1 MIAQKLVVITGDLV
15 KSREIKERLKIQL
28 KIKSTL
34 EKVNRRFEKV
44 ILVKFSITIGDE
56 FQGLMTSLKQS
67 HSIIKEISRYLY
79 PISVC
84 FGVGEGGISTKISKR
99 TTEMDGE
106 CFLLSRRA
114 LIEAKKRRQTLIY
127 QTNNNSRDVFINTII
142 MLQDAIK
149 QNWKDLH
156 YRRVWEYE
164 KYGTTEKVAKKEG
177 VSSRAISKALR
188 VAKYNE
194 IKRAEEVIENSLQT
208 TF

>member
-1 MIAQKLVVITGDLV
+1 MPKKFVSITGDLV
-15 KSREIKERLKIQL
+15 RSREIRERSKIQS

-34 EKVNRRFEKV
+34 EKVNRQFGKV

-56 FQGLMTSLKQS
+56 FQGLITSIKQS
-67 HSIIKEISRYLY
+67 YSLIKAIRKYLY
-79 PISVC
+79 PLNIC
-84 FGVGEGGISTKISKR
+84 FGVGEGGLSTKISKR

-114 LIEAKKRRQTLIY
+114 LIQAKKRGQSLIY
-127 QTNNNSRDVFINTII
+127 QTNDNSRDMFLNTII

-156 YRRVWEYE
+156 YQRVWEYE

-177 VSSRAISKALR
+177 VSSQAISKALR
-188 VAKYNE
+188 VAKYSE
-194 IKRAEEVIENSLQT
+194 IKRAEDVIVGTLET
-208 TF
+208 TS